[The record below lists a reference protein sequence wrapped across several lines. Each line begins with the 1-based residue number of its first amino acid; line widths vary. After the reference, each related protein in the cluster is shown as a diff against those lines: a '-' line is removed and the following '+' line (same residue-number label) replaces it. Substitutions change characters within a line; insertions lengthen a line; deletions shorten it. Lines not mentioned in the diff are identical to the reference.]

1 MTLKA
6 EDNISVSVC
15 ITCVTMY
22 NLHSVPRVKKG
33 LSSNVLCLTLVNKK
47 KHLVDAITSYF
58 VTDSVD

>member
-15 ITCVTMY
+15 ITCMTMY
-22 NLHSVPRVKKG
+22 HLHSVPRVKKG
-33 LSSNVLCLTLVNKK
+33 LSSNVLCLTLVKK
-47 KHLVDAITSYF
+47 KHFVDAITSYF